1 MGDVR
6 WFPIGVVSELM
17 SDSLSVAEKA
27 AMPSTRTQ
35 SQTQIIERP
44 TSSKKN
50 SDPIAVAAHAVG
62 GNGNERMRSQSK
74 DVSDATLA
82 NQLKKIQVQMK
93 QLSQMKEETEK
104 DDEDTKPPP
113 TESRVDAGE
122 GLLSSLHGFKSSLSS
137 MLQRLDGLDQELVKE
152 PPDSISPNPLPT
164 QGDVVNKNPPIFRRA
179 RNSSTSPSPS
189 PSPTL
194 PNRSPNSSPTLPNR
208 SPSRSPSP
216 TLPNRSPSP
225 TLPNRSLSPS
235 PTVNPNPSP
244 APQRPHSAKTPEP
257 SNSLWLGQIIE
268 ARQRPKTAG
277 PSPKATWNTPN
288 SNLSA
293 SPNLLSKGPSVRNI
307 SSNSSSPGMT
317 VSGLLRE
324 RSLAGPSMTLI
335 PFVKK
340 EDDKDKDNTT

>member
-1 MGDVR
+1 
-6 WFPIGVVSELM
+6 
-17 SDSLSVAEKA
+17 
-27 AMPSTRTQ
+27 MPSTRTQ

-74 DVSDATLA
+74 DVSDAILA

-164 QGDVVNKNPPIFRRA
+164 QGDVVNTNPPIFRRA

-189 PSPTL
+189 P
-194 PNRSPNSSPTLPNR
+194 TLPNR

-216 TLPNRSPSP
+216 ALPNRSPSP

-277 PSPKATWNTPN
+277 PSPNTPN

-293 SPNLLSKGPSVRNI
+293 SPNLLTKGPSVRNI
-307 SSNSSSPGMT
+307 SSNSSSPSMT

-340 EDDKDKDNTT
+340 EDDKDKNNTT